1 MYVIVLLLLL
11 LLALPLL
18 VSSSERCAADTTAAT
33 AAAVTA
39 VVAHSNC
46 ALCCECC
53 NHRSEGIAGSG
64 KWLVLVV
71 MTSSI
76 MPYSRAS
83 FGVMKKSRS
92 VSSSICQFAHTSSGS
107 SRVISIAMSWS
118 GLQ

>member
-46 ALCCECC
+46 ALCC

-71 MTSSI
+71 MTSSM
-76 MPYSRAS
+76 MPYSKAS